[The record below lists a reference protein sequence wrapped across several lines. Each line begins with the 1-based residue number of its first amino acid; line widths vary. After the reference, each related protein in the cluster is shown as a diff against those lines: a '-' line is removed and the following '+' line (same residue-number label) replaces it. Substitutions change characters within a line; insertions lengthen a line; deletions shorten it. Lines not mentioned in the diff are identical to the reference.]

1 MKLTWTLVAVCV
13 TSCGLGAVVLAPGAA
28 AAVLFGMAAPLV
40 VGVATIALVDQ
51 TARTDIL
58 QLTARMTKAFIT
70 KMVFYPVYVV
80 VVIKVLAIDPVPFAI
95 SFTVY
100 FVALQITEALYFKAL
115 SAKTASLTTANS

>member
-80 VVIKVLAIDPVPFAI
+80 VVVRVLAIDPVPFAI

-115 SAKTASLTTANS
+115 FAKTASLTTANS